1 MESAVG
7 TKDIDFFMEHP
18 DEFDKLSAEDQAK
31 VFEGRSIEG
40 EISSVPPDA
49 AAQTASEPEGGE
61 EVPEP
66 GEAGDKPAVL
76 AKDGKHL
83 IPFEEL
89 ETAREQARQWKQRAE
104 EAAALAEK
112 LRNAGEGQQNAGAPQ
127 PADIDLDDL
136 EMQAEE
142 ASVSGEVD
150 TYRALRKQ
158 INAEIE
164 RRIVARTLEA
174 VEQREAQERQ
184 RAVQVTVQTEASK
197 AVAQYPFLDHQG
209 PNPNWEAIAQVQAL
223 RDLYAE
229 NGTPMAQA
237 LANAVAKVAPM
248 YAEPSKP
255 ALAQDDITA
264 KAAAAIAKARSTPPN
279 SMSSIPSASIP
290 HHDEATAL
298 LEMNSMELSEK
309 FASMTPEQIEKALA
323 RML

>member
-7 TKDIDFFMEHP
+7 TKDFDFFMENP
-18 DEFDKLSAEDQAK
+18 DEFGKLSAEDQAK
-31 VFEGRSIEG
+31 VFEGQSIEG

-49 AAQTASEPEGGE
+49 AAAETNPEQRDDEPAEAK
-61 EVPEP
+61 VDPPETP
-66 GEAGDKPAVL
+66 VVL

-83 IPFEEL
+83 IQFEEI
-89 ETAREQARQWKQRAE
+89 ETARDQARQWKQKAE
-104 EAAALAEK
+104 EAAALAEQ
-112 LRNAGEGQQNAGAPQ
+112 LRNAGDVQQQAAQ
-127 PADIDLDDL
+127 DVDLDDL

-142 ASVSGEVD
+142 ASASGDVD

-164 RRIVARTLEA
+164 RRIVARTIEA

-184 RAVQVTVQTEASK
+184 RAIQATVQAEASK

-264 KAAAAIAKARSTPPN
+264 KAAAAIAKARSAPPN

-290 HHDEATAL
+290 HHDEATAM
-298 LEMNSMELSEK
+298 LEMNSMELSQK

-323 RML
+323 RVL